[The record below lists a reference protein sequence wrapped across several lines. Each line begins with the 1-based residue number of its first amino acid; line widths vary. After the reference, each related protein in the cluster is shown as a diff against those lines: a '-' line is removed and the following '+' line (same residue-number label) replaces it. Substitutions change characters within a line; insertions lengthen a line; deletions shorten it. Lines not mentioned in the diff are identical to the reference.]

1 MLQITNPQLR
11 QRVAAFG
18 TGLVRVAGLNSEESN
33 VLLLLNDSVEFL
45 ITDLALASHS
55 IPSFTLSSLSV
66 LAPVLDEHPPSA
78 IVVQAE
84 FLPQLLEQI
93 HDWNEG
99 AHHTIIVVGE
109 AKLDKHL
116 GSMKFL
122 KWENIESQGAQLEP
136 AVPTTPSK
144 SCQFET
150 TGISD

>member
-1 MLQITNPQLR
+1 M
-11 QRVAAFG
+11 
-18 TGLVRVAGLNSEESN
+18 
-33 VLLLLNDSVEFL
+33 LLLLNDSIEFL

-99 AHHTIIVVGE
+99 AHHTIIVVGN
-109 AKLDKHL
+109 ANLDKKL

-122 KWENIESQGAQLEP
+122 RWEDIERQGAQVEQVVP
-136 AVPTTPSK
+136 AAPSK
-144 SCQFET
+144 CHILQWVVMSQLIIIQNHKMCFPSRSSRPPMGNFAEPP
-150 TGISD
+150 

>member
-1 MLQITNPQLR
+1 M
-11 QRVAAFG
+11 
-18 TGLVRVAGLNSEESN
+18 
-33 VLLLLNDSVEFL
+33 LLLLNDSIEFL

-99 AHHTIIVVGE
+99 AHHIIIVVGN
-109 AKLDKHL
+109 ANLDKKL

-122 KWENIESQGAQLEP
+122 RWEDIERQGAQVEQVVP
-136 AVPTTPSK
+136 AAPSK
-144 SCQFET
+144 CYILQRVVMS
-150 TGISD
+150 